1 MFYLFKVVIFHSYSR
16 LILRV
21 NPNGP
26 VASTREKTRRSANA
40 REQNALRRKS
50 SMCSV
55 GRDRASAERS
65 LGGNGCGLVLLGNEW
80 NVRVIQCDLKSYKL
94 ISN

>member
-1 MFYLFKVVIFHSYSR
+1 MFYLLEVVIFQSYSR

-26 VASTREKTRRSANA
+26 AASTRGKKHVEVLTHGGRTP
-40 REQNALRRKS
+40 LRRKS

-80 NVRVIQCDLKSYKL
+80 NVRVIHCDL
-94 ISN
+94 